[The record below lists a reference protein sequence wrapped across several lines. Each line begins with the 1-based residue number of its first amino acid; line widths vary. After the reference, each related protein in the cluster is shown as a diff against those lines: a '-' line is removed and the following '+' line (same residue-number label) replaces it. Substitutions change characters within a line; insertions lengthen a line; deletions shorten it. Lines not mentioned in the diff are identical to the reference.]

1 MKENYFT
8 RKIFYRFFMPSL
20 FSTFCLAVANLADA
34 LCVGIRMGEPA
45 LAAISLVS
53 PIYMVF
59 NVMDIGIAVGGSV
72 IYARR
77 MGEGNAAG
85 AQKAFSQMIFLALLL
100 SGSVA
105 VLGMVFL
112 EPLLLILGASP
123 AQGAVYQMTKDYA
136 VRLLL
141 GAPTF
146 FFHFLFYY
154 FIRCDDGEKRASV
167 GFAAANLL
175 DVGLSFV
182 LVLFF
187 NAGVKGAIW
196 ATIIGNVAGILIC
209 LPHFFQKSSML
220 RLKLEKPDRREL
232 ASCYFTGFS
241 TSSQYIWQFV
251 FFLVLN
257 NLLMRLHGE
266 SALAVFNVT
275 LNLSYVVIGLYDGIG
290 AAIQPMAATFY
301 GERDR
306 EALSYT
312 RGLAGKWGIVLG
324 ILMAAAVSLLAEK
337 ISLLFGLSA
346 ATVGMGV
353 LAIRWYCAGS
363 LFAGFSVVT
372 EVYCQ
377 AVGKEKQVMKL
388 AFLRSF
394 LVYLVFGVLL
404 AFGPLERFWMV
415 FPLTEIVSLLLF
427 RLSVALEKKAAAAEQ
442 EKLPILHRTLQNG
455 LEEVG
460 EFLPEVEAFCEEQ
473 EASFDQTYFV
483 TMTVEEMCLA
493 ILQHAGEEQLFI
505 RITLFRLPDGQFE
518 LHIRDSGGAFD
529 PFSLRTDDITED
541 IDNIGILMVKKKAKE
556 FFYRH
561 YQGFNTLTVRV

>member
-1 MKENYFT
+1 VKENYFT

-187 NAGVKGAIW
+187 DAGVKGGKLVVRELGAN
-196 ATIIGNVAGILIC
+196 ADAVAFTLC
-209 LPHFFQKSSML
+209 KARQVECERTRSEHEAQL
-220 RLKLEKPDRREL
+220 RLF
-232 ASCYFTGFS
+232 AT
-241 TSSQYIWQFV
+241 
-251 FFLVLN
+251 
-257 NLLMRLHGE
+257 LHG
-266 SALAVFNVT
+266 T
-275 LNLSYVVIGLYDGIG
+275 
-290 AAIQPMAATFY
+290 
-301 GERDR
+301 
-306 EALSYT
+306 
-312 RGLAGKWGIVLG
+312 
-324 ILMAAAVSLLAEK
+324 
-337 ISLLFGLSA
+337 
-346 ATVGMGV
+346 
-353 LAIRWYCAGS
+353 
-363 LFAGFSVVT
+363 
-372 EVYCQ
+372 
-377 AVGKEKQVMKL
+377 
-388 AFLRSF
+388 
-394 LVYLVFGVLL
+394 
-404 AFGPLERFWMV
+404 
-415 FPLTEIVSLLLF
+415 
-427 RLSVALEKKAAAAEQ
+427 
-442 EKLPILHRTLQNG
+442 
-455 LEEVG
+455 
-460 EFLPEVEAFCEEQ
+460 
-473 EASFDQTYFV
+473 
-483 TMTVEEMCLA
+483 
-493 ILQHAGEEQLFI
+493 
-505 RITLFRLPDGQFE
+505 
-518 LHIRDSGGAFD
+518 
-529 PFSLRTDDITED
+529 
-541 IDNIGILMVKKKAKE
+541 
-556 FFYRH
+556 
-561 YQGFNTLTVRV
+561 